1 MEHMERI
8 EEMIHETGMNEG
20 MTEGM
25 NEGANDDA
33 NIDAYEG
40 VNEGVNVDAYE
51 GVNVDAYE
59 GVNGDANIYAYEGV
73 NGDANIYANV
83 DTNVGA
89 NVDPNIGAYEGVNGD
104 ANIGANIDAYEGM
117 NDDAN
122 IYANTRAHFNLHT
135 HVYSAP
141 NSDEDVNQYYSGT
154 FYDDDNSNSFTEE
167 EDNGLTFVDSD
178 DDDAFTDDFEHFDD
192 TNTEFSDY
200 DNHDFY
206 NEVADEEDYDENF
219 IDHSSNS
226 SSSANSSSIY
236 DSFIHQCTH
245 SNHSSNNQ
253 HKIFIAIANEI
264 AKFSKCQSKQ
274 VGCIVVKDGRIISSG
289 CNGTPSGAVNCSN
302 LFTSSRMREPE
313 YREKHHAFSEAME
326 CHAEEN
332 AILMAARYG
341 NNIEKSTFYVSMKP
355 CERCLKMIANLN
367 VKFIYY
373 DKIYDK
379 CVEYKDYV
387 KEMIRDLGIR
397 LIDVNTLK

>member
-1 MEHMERI
+1 MENMERV
-8 EEMIHETGMNEG
+8 EEMIHETEK
-20 MTEGM
+20 
-25 NEGANDDA
+25 NEGANDGA
-33 NIDAYEG
+33 YEGMNGGMNVNAYEG
-40 VNEGVNVDAYE
+40 VNEG
-51 GVNVDAYE
+51 
-59 GVNGDANIYAYEGV
+59 AN
-73 NGDANIYANV
+73 D
-83 DTNVGA
+83 GA
-89 NVDPNIGAYEGVNGD
+89 NL
-104 ANIGANIDAYEGM
+104 GANIDAYERA
-117 NDDAN
+117 NDGANIDAYDGANINAYERANDGAN
-122 IYANTRAHFNLHT
+122 IYPHTRAHFNLYT
-135 HVYSAP
+135 HIYSTP
-141 NSDEDVNQYYSGT
+141 KSEEDINQYYSGT

-167 EDNGLTFVDSD
+167 EDIGLTFVDSD
-178 DDDAFTDDFEHFDD
+178 EEDAFTDDFEHIDD
-192 TNTEFSDY
+192 TNTGFSDY
-200 DNHDFY
+200 DNPDFY
-206 NEVADEEDYDENF
+206 DKVADEEDYDEDS
-219 IDHSSNS
+219 IDHSFNS
-226 SSSANSSSIY
+226 STDNSSSIY
-236 DSFIHQCTH
+236 DSFIHQYTH
-245 SNHSSNNQ
+245 SNPSSNNQ

-289 CNGTPSGAVNCSN
+289 CNGTPSGAVNCSK
-302 LFTSSRMREPE
+302 LFTSSRMHEPE

-341 NNIEKSTFYVSMKP
+341 NNIDKSTFYVSMKP

>member
-1 MEHMERI
+1 MENMERV
-8 EEMIHETGMNEG
+8 EEMIHEPEMNEE
-20 MTEGM
+20 MDERANVDANIDTYEGM
-25 NEGANDDA
+25 NGGVNDSDNIDAYKGMNVSAINGANDGANIDAYEGANDDA
-33 NIDAYEG
+33 NIH
-40 VNEGVNVDAYE
+40 
-51 GVNVDAYE
+51 
-59 GVNGDANIYAYEGV
+59 
-73 NGDANIYANV
+73 
-83 DTNVGA
+83 
-89 NVDPNIGAYEGVNGD
+89 PH
-104 ANIGANIDAYEGM
+104 
-117 NDDAN
+117 
-122 IYANTRAHFNLHT
+122 TRAQVNPYT
-135 HVYSAP
+135 HLYSTP
-141 NSDEDVNQYYSGT
+141 NSEEDINQYYSGT

-178 DDDAFTDDFEHFDD
+178 EDDEFTDNFEHIDD

-200 DNHDFY
+200 DNPDFY
-206 NEVADEEDYDENF
+206 DEEDYDEDS
-219 IDHSSNS
+219 IDHSFNS
-226 SSSANSSSIY
+226 STDNSSSIY
-236 DSFIHQCTH
+236 NSFIHQCTH
-245 SNHSSNNQ
+245 SNPSSNNQ

-289 CNGTPSGAVNCSN
+289 CNGTPSGAVNCSK
-302 LFTSSRMREPE
+302 LFTSSRMHEPE

-367 VKFIYY
+367 VKYIYY

>member
-1 MEHMERI
+1 MEHMERV
-8 EEMIHETGMNEG
+8 EEMINEAGMNEG
-20 MTEGM
+20 V
-25 NEGANDDA
+25 NDDA
-33 NIDAYEG
+33 NIDP
-40 VNEGVNVDAYE
+40 
-51 GVNVDAYE
+51 
-59 GVNGDANIYAYEGV
+59 NI
-73 NGDANIYANV
+73 
-83 DTNVGA
+83 
-89 NVDPNIGAYEGVNGD
+89 DPNH
-104 ANIGANIDAYEGM
+104 DAYEGM
-117 NDDAN
+117 NGDANVDAN
-122 IYANTRAHFNLHT
+122 IDANIDAYDGANIYPHTRAHFNPYTHLLHA
-135 HVYSAP
+135 S

-154 FYDDDNSNSFTEE
+154 FYDEDNSNSFTEE

-178 DDDAFTDDFEHFDD
+178 EDDAFTDDFEHFDD

-200 DNHDFY
+200 DNPDFY
-206 NEVADEEDYDENF
+206 DEVADEEDYDEDS
-219 IDHSSNS
+219 IDHSSNPS
-226 SSSANSSSIY
+226 TDNSSSIY
-236 DSFIHQCTH
+236 DSFIHQCTR
-245 SNHSSNNQ
+245 SNPSSNNQ

-274 VGCIVVKDGRIISSG
+274 VGCIVVKEGRIISSG
-289 CNGTPSGAVNCSN
+289 CNGTPSGAVNCSK
-302 LFTSSRMREPE
+302 LFTSSRMHEPE